1 MPGIL
6 QERLS
11 QKKENNPAKTEP
23 EYENNL
29 LSEEKAENT
38 DERES
43 YLTEEDLSQLNELDE
58 IMAEENFV
66 AEKRN
71 GK

>member
-29 LSEEKAENT
+29 LSEEKAEKA
-38 DERES
+38 
-43 YLTEEDLSQLNELDE
+43 
-58 IMAEENFV
+58 I
-66 AEKRN
+66 
-71 GK
+71 

>member
-43 YLTEEDLSQLNELDE
+43 YLTCVKLGIQ
-58 IMAEENFV
+58 FY
-66 AEKRN
+66 
-71 GK
+71 